1 LNYLEKSA
9 KNILFILNL
18 FQFLLKSRGF
28 VGRVFFEIALF
39 FLFLLFR
46 LLWIKKQH
54 ELERIKKQILRGRK
68 NSKLLLFGLRNK
80 LEL

>member
-1 LNYLEKSA
+1 VQ
-9 KNILFILNL
+9 KNVVFILNL

-28 VGRVFFEIALF
+28 LGRVFFEIALF

-68 NSKLLLFGLRNK
+68 IVVNCCFFGLRNNK
-80 LEL
+80 LEFMN